1 MRETV
6 YPGCLHVGEWLNGVW
21 RKPKLRNAKPTK
33 ESMWC
38 WNCSRDRKQSKEGK
52 PLYTPGRLAR
62 SSKCTKST
70 LHHLN
75 LQGHK
80 IDKQKKRKKKKGTT
94 TAGPVKA
101 SWPSHRST
109 SWCLHFGIWWPTES
123 HATLASHH
131 SCPTLIWPSTSLG
144 HLEATV
150 ASSCTT
156 LLNTL
161 KLFLPCS
168 TVWLTSTRTRYQS
181 VNSWSL
187 WVLEG
192 LPERSRT
199 EQGQPSPLLKGM
211 KVQCMSVCNLSAQI
225 IRGSAKQTAT
235 KKHRLCLLV

>member
-80 IDKQKKRKKKKGTT
+80 IDKQKKRKKKKEQQQQALSKQVGHHT
-94 TAGPVKA
+94 GPHPDA
-101 SWPSHRST
+101 Y
-109 SWCLHFGIWWPTES
+109 I
-123 HATLASHH
+123 LASGDPQSHMQPWPLITLVQHWFDRVPHLVIWKLQWHH
-131 SCPTLIWPSTSLG
+131 PAPHCLTL
-144 HLEATV
+144 
-150 ASSCTT
+150 
-156 LLNTL
+156 
-161 KLFLPCS
+161 
-168 TVWLTSTRTRYQS
+168 
-181 VNSWSL
+181 WSF
-187 WVLEG
+187 
-192 LPERSRT
+192 SFHA
-199 EQGQPSPLLKGM
+199 
-211 KVQCMSVCNLSAQI
+211 AQF
-225 IRGSAKQTAT
+225 G
-235 KKHRLCLLV
+235 